1 MQLQNLNFLNLQFFY
16 LFYNNKI
23 EPNLTFQSNT
33 VVFIIPNFLWTP
45 PPQFNKPLSAPSYRP
60 YEWKFFYMFVYVHSQ
75 QLSLKQPASGPNQ
88 LLVSWRCLKNDRV
101 QGTTSRCLSL
111 ERCPFWI
118 KNSFE
123 YTCHNKAYKA
133 RDISW
138 LPFISLGFFK

>member
-16 LFYNNKI
+16 LFYNN
-23 EPNLTFQSNT
+23 
-33 VVFIIPNFLWTP
+33 WTKPDFPVKHCCFYHPQLSLNP
-45 PPQFNKPLSAPSYRP
+45 PHPQFNKPLSAPSYRP

-123 YTCHNKAYKA
+123 YTCHNKAYKT